1 MQLITPSTKMILLI
15 APSEQRRNLLTQ
27 QLEALGYSVI
37 AIPDRRSLERVL
49 QLSKYD
55 LIVAD
60 LSGSETSE
68 TRALAEQV
76 AELLAKGTPMLTLTS
91 DHQHSTEAWTQETL
105 GFRVSAALRNHNST
119 DVLTER
125 SLRWEGLNVL
135 DPETLLFSRRYLDA
149 IFPIEVER
157 AKRIHQPMALL
168 LIEYT
173 PPQLSTE
180 LWREISTRLLTS
192 LRRTDLIV
200 RYEEHIAL
208 ILLPI
213 TEAALAR
220 AVALRLSKTLS
231 ALLTDETTPL
241 QVAIGIAA
249 YPQHGETPEALLA
262 SAAKAL
268 SQAVRSG
275 QIVSFGQ
282 V

>member
-1 MQLITPSTKMILLI
+1 MQLITPSTKTILLV
-15 APSEQRRNLLTQ
+15 ATSEQRRNMLTQ
-27 QLEALGYSVI
+27 QLETLGYSVI

-49 QLSKYD
+49 QLSRYD
-55 LIVAD
+55 LIVVD
-60 LSGSETSE
+60 LSGSETTETHALSE
-68 TRALAEQV
+68 QI

-105 GFRVSAALRNHNST
+105 GFRVTAALRHRNTT

-157 AKRIHQPMALL
+157 AKRIHQPMSLL
-168 LIEYT
+168 LIEYN
-173 PPQLSTE
+173 PAQLTTE
-180 LWREISTRLLTS
+180 LWHEISTRLLTT
-192 LRRTDLIV
+192 LRRTDVIV
-200 RYEEHIAL
+200 RYEEHLAL

-231 ALLTDETTPL
+231 ELLPDETGPL
-241 QVAIGIAA
+241 KVAIGIAA
-249 YPQHGETPEALLA
+249 YPQHGETPEALVGAA
-262 SAAKAL
+262 SKAL
-268 SQAVRSG
+268 SHARRSG
-275 QIVSFGQ
+275 MIVSFGQ
-282 V
+282 M